1 LFSENKYQAGKIIL
15 KTKMS
20 SPISARLSE
29 FGWEPI
35 YEFFDRQRVNY
46 FAIFDEFNN
55 AETGTLVVWQ
65 NIDNYEENFSDS
77 INKIILV
84 NFLH

>member
-1 LFSENKYQAGKIIL
+1 MFNENKYQAGKIIL

-35 YEFFDRQRVNY
+35 YEFLDRQRVNY
-46 FAIFDEFNN
+46 FAIFDELPAHMLLEMEFPQISHAVTYSVKGNN
-55 AETGTLVVWQ
+55 
-65 NIDNYEENFSDS
+65 
-77 INKIILV
+77 KC
-84 NFLH
+84 